1 MNKTNIDIKTKAKT
15 NNVFLWQIAYELNIT
30 DATFSRK
37 LRVELSPEE
46 KEKIFAIIENL
57 SK

>member
-1 MNKTNIDIKTKAKT
+1 MNKTNIDIKTKAKE
-15 NNVFLWQIAYELNIT
+15 NNVFLWQIAYELGVT
-30 DATFSRK
+30 DSTFSKK